1 MKSSFVQLHTTVH
14 ASNLKRLQLCR
25 LCSPTYSLGT
35 LQEVTGALTYI
46 LIRLLHHSLS
56 ASSSA
61 PVSPRPLIKLH
72 PKWRDRG
79 VQSAGESGETC
90 VGARRGHALV
100 SSPLFDSPHLRIGR
114 RKCRI
119 SDVIR
124 LVRWSLRS
132 PFVCRRAL

>member
-1 MKSSFVQLHTTVH
+1 MKSSSVQLHTTVH

-25 LCSPTYSLGT
+25 LFPNLFFRYVSGSDRSTHLYFDRALAPFPLRFLVWSRVPSPPNKTPS
-35 LQEVTGALTYI
+35 
-46 LIRLLHHSLS
+46 
-56 ASSSA
+56 
-61 PVSPRPLIKLH
+61 K
-72 PKWRDRG
+72 
-79 VQSAGESGETC
+79 VQSAGESGKTC

-124 LVRWSLRS
+124 LVRWGLRS
-132 PFVCRRAL
+132 PFVCRRALSLTAR